1 MEHQS
6 QLQPQFLANDTS
18 VKKYNLTLEKYCL
31 DNEEDYQDF
40 KKLMI
45 GNIKFSTLQYSLQD
59 LQLYDINNQEI
70 MNSYF
75 NRPENEAKMREVYKH
90 CVQYNDKVNI
100 AYYKIMEDGKH
111 IGSAGFIVNEL
122 NQSNQIINCEAGIH
136 LSQNHRTE
144 LGGEKKHYGSETL
157 SLLKGIIQDNTHEIT
172 DDTMVTVKILQN
184 NIRSQK
190 FCEKNN
196 IINKSEIEVCD
207 GFIKTKYPMQK
218 FIKNI
223 DNFAKM

>member
-1 MEHQS
+1 MEYHLHQ
-6 QLQPQFLANDTS
+6 QQVTTNTS
-18 VKKYNLTLEKYCL
+18 VKKYNLKLEKYSL
-31 DNEEDYQDF
+31 DNENDYQDF

-45 GNIKFSTLQYSLQD
+45 GNMKFSTLQYSLQD
-59 LQLYDINNQEI
+59 LQLYDINTKEI

-75 NRPENEAKMREVYKH
+75 NKPENEAKMREVYKD

-100 AYYKIMEDGKH
+100 AYYKIIEDGKH
-111 IGSAGFIVNEL
+111 IGSAGFIVNKL
-122 NQSNQIINCEAGIH
+122 NKSNQIIDCEAGIH
-136 LSQNHRTE
+136 LSENHRTE
-144 LGGEKKHYGSETL
+144 LSGEKKHYGSETL

-218 FIKNI
+218 FIKNM
-223 DNFAKM
+223 DNFAKL